1 MTNGTEVELKVV
13 RAKAKYLRVSP
24 RKLRIVADLVRGMP
38 VVEAR
43 RILNYSGK
51 GGAEYIRRT
60 VDSAV
65 ANAENADPQF
75 RSDPPFGLTA
85 DELYVAR
92 IFVDE
97 GPTLKRWMPR
107 ARGRATRIRK
117 RTSHLTVELAEIPEE
132 A

>member
-1 MTNGTEVELKVV
+1 MSTDTETSEEIPQETP
-13 RAKAKYLRVSP
+13 RARAHTKHIRTAPQKM
-24 RKLRIVADLVRGMP
+24 RIVADLVRGMP

-43 RILNYSGK
+43 RILDFSPK
-51 GGAEYIRRT
+51 ASAVTIRKT

-65 ANAENADPQF
+65 ANSENGEL
-75 RSDPPFGLTA
+75 GLTA
-85 DELYVAR
+85 EELYVDR

-97 GPTLKRWMPR
+97 GPMLKRWMPR

-117 RTSHLTVELAEIPEE
+117 RTSHLTVEVAEIPEE